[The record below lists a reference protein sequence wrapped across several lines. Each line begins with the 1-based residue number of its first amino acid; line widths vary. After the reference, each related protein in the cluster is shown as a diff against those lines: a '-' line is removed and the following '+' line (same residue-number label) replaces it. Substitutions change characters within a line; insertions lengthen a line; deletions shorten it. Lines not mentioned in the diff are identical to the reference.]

1 MEFFTGEALA
11 ALLALTAL
19 EIVLGIDNIIFIAIL
34 SNKLPAHRRQ
44 AARRWGLFGAMGIRV
59 AMLLGLTWI
68 MGLTQTVFSLMN
80 HDFSW
85 RDIILIVGGGIL
97 MVKSIREIY
106 EKVEGGHDKQS
117 STGTAASF
125 AAVIANIMVLDIV
138 FSIDSV
144 ITAVGMAKDVWVMI
158 TAVVIAVG
166 IMMIAA
172 TPVSNF
178 IDRHPALK
186 ILALSFLILI
196 GFVLFMEGFGQH
208 VEKGFIYAAMAFA
221 FVVDLLQM
229 RFSSNARKAKA
240 LQEEKEEEQKRKSEG
255 SEE

>member
-1 MEFFTGEALA
+1 M
-11 ALLALTAL
+11 
-19 EIVLGIDNIIFIAIL
+19 
-34 SNKLPAHRRQ
+34 
-44 AARRWGLFGAMGIRV
+44 
-59 AMLLGLTWI
+59 
-68 MGLTQTVFSLMN
+68 
-80 HDFSW
+80 
-85 RDIILIVGGGIL
+85 
-97 MVKSIREIY
+97 
-106 EKVEGGHDKQS
+106 EGGHDKQS
-117 STGTAASF
+117 SGGAAVSF

-158 TAVVIAVG
+158 TAVVISVG
-166 IMMIAA
+166 IMMVAA
-172 TPVSNF
+172 TPVANF

-196 GFVLFMEGFGQH
+196 GFVLFMEGFGEH
-208 VEKGFIYAAMAFA
+208 VEKGYIYAAMAFA

-240 LQEEKEEEQKRKSEG
+240 LQDEEQKRKSEG

>member
-34 SNKLPAHRRQ
+34 SNKLPAHRRE
-44 AARRWGLFGAMGIRV
+44 AARRWGLLGAMGIRIS
-59 AMLLGLTWI
+59 MLLGLSWI

-85 RDIILIVGGGIL
+85 RDIILVVGGGIL
-97 MVKSIREIY
+97 VLKSIREIY

-117 STGTAASF
+117 SGGAAVSF

-158 TAVVIAVG
+158 TAVVISVG
-166 IMMIAA
+166 IMMVAA
-172 TPVSNF
+172 TPVANF

-196 GFVLFMEGFGQH
+196 GFVLFMEGFGEH
-208 VEKGFIYAAMAFA
+208 VEKGYIYAAMAFA

-240 LQEEKEEEQKRKSEG
+240 LQDEEQKRKSEG